1 MPNPLADELT
11 GTRHARPCAL
21 VIFGATGDLTRR
33 KLIPALL
40 GLAHDGLLP
49 PALAVVGFARR
60 PYDDAGF
67 RDNVRDEVV
76 RFTRGEQPPAQ
87 FAAFA
92 DRVLFHSSNFE
103 DAAGYEGLARR
114 LAEIDRAHGTRGNR
128 LFYLATPP
136 SAYSAIL
143 HNLGRAGLSREKPGT
158 FARVIIEKPF
168 GQDLET
174 ARALNDQVAASFDER
189 QVYRIDH
196 YLGKETVQN
205 ILAMRFANRI
215 FEPLWNEQ
223 FVDHVQITVA
233 ESIGVG
239 TRGAYFEEA
248 GIVRDMI
255 QSHILQVLTLVAM
268 EPPVSLDADAVR
280 DEKVKVLR
288 AIRDY
293 DVDDVAR
300 ALVCG
305 QYQGGSMAGED
316 VRGYLEED
324 GVAKASRTETY
335 AAMRLEI
342 GNWRWGR
349 TPFFLRSGKRM
360 TRRVTEVAIRFKK
373 PPHHLFE
380 RGGRAADPNTLLL
393 RIQPDE
399 GISLRFGSK
408 VPGPALR
415 LRDVRMDFRY
425 GSAFAGQTADAYER
439 LLLDAMI
446 GDSTLFARR
455 DEVEEAWRIVDSLL
469 AGWRALDRAPDPY
482 PAGTWGPAEADRI
495 LGEGR
500 QWRRP

>member
-1 MPNPLADELT
+1 MVNPLADELT
-11 GTRHARPCAL
+11 GSRQPRPCVL

-33 KLIPALL
+33 KLVPALL
-40 GLAHDGLLP
+40 GLEHDGLLP
-49 PALAVVGFARR
+49 PAFAVVGYARR
-60 PYDDAGF
+60 DYDDARFHEHLRADAVEHTRVEGAAELFAGF
-67 RDNVRDEVV
+67 RERLHYH
-76 RFTRGEQPPAQ
+76 
-87 FAAFA
+87 AAT
-92 DRVLFHSSNFE
+92 FE
-103 DAAGYEGLARR
+103 DPAGYEALGQR
-114 LAEIDRAHGTRGNR
+114 LQQIDAAHGTQSNR

-136 SAYSAIL
+136 SAYSEIL
-143 HNLGRAGLSREKPGT
+143 ANLAGSGLSRERDGA

-168 GQDLET
+168 GNDLPT
-174 ARALNDQVAASFDER
+174 ARALNEQVAAAFDER

-239 TRGAYFEEA
+239 SRGAYFEEA

-288 AIRDY
+288 AIGTLDR
-293 DVDDVAR
+293 DDVAR

-305 QYQGGSMAGED
+305 QYQAGSMSGED
-316 VRGYLEED
+316 VPGYRDEH
-324 GVAKASRTETY
+324 GVAAGSRTETF
-335 AAMRLEI
+335 AALRLEVA
-342 GNWRWGR
+342 NWRWGK

-360 TRRVTEVAIRFKK
+360 ARRVSEVAIRFKR
-373 PPHHLFE
+373 PPQRLFD
-380 RGGRAADPNTLLL
+380 GRDPNVLLL

-399 GISLRFGSK
+399 GVSLRFGSK
-408 VPGPALR
+408 VPGPAMR

-425 GSAFAGQTADAYER
+425 GSSFAGQTADAYER
-439 LLLDAMI
+439 LLLDAMV
-446 GDSTLFARR
+446 GDTTLFARR
-455 DEVEEAWRIVDSLL
+455 DEVEEAWRIVDSVL
-469 AGWRALDRAPDPY
+469 AGWRALDRAPHPY
-482 PAGTWGPAEADRI
+482 AAGSWGPRETDNI
-495 LGEGR
+495 LGGER
-500 QWRRP
+500 RWRRP